1 MFLLALILFS
11 CDVNSEMMDSV
22 RPSVRFNSLFTDH
35 PSLHEKLI
43 CSSHLKNQIIKTP
56 VIEKHPNKQDHSNYL
71 VRLKKEIYISNLNFY
86 GIDWI
91 IEKGGRG
98 ITVPGIC
105 NPDAGIQIF
114 WIKFSHVF
122 PSCCELSLA
131 LSKLFL
137 LLFIAY

>member
-1 MFLLALILFS
+1 MLIQFIMFLLALILFS

-35 PSLHEKLI
+35 PSLHGKLI
-43 CSSHLKNQIIKTP
+43 CSSHIKNQIIKTP
-56 VIEKHPNKQDHSNYL
+56 VTEKHPNKQDHSNYL

-98 ITVPGIC
+98 ITVPGILQSGC
-105 NPDAGIQIF
+105 RIF
-114 WIKFSHVF
+114 VTSRIGSVN
-122 PSCCELSLA
+122 
-131 LSKLFL
+131 
-137 LLFIAY
+137 I